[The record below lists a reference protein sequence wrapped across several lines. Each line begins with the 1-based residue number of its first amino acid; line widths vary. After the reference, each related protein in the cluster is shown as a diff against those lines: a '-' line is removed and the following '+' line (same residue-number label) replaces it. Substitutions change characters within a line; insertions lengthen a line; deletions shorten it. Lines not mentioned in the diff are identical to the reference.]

1 MSKLELSPQEMLRL
15 VRWTVELNQHLPKK
29 YREPMSHLMNAYREV
44 LYTRQ
49 ISIPAGELG
58 LRWQCAVADLPKLL
72 DRMTLR
78 SQGRVTY
85 SIGPGTP
92 GVGTTVQLR
101 FAVQE
106 GERQHDTS
114 SPRE

>member
-1 MSKLELSPQEMLRL
+1 MSRFELTPQELMRL
-15 VRWTVELNQHLPKK
+15 VKWTVALNKHLPKK
-29 YREPMSHLMNAYREV
+29 YHEPMSRLINTYREV

-49 ISIPAGELG
+49 ITLSAGELG
-58 LRWQCAVADLPKLL
+58 LRWKCAVADLPTLL
-72 DRMTLR
+72 YRMTHR
-78 SQGRVTY
+78 SKGTVTY
-85 SIGPGTP
+85 RIGPGTP

-114 SPRE
+114 SPSE